1 MNHTNKLPLEGV
13 VVIDLGQ
20 VYQGPYAGFLMAQ
33 AGATV
38 IKVEPPNGE
47 PVRHRAR
54 ISKGN
59 AVPFAMLNA
68 NKRNI
73 SLNLKSPEGVTVLKE
88 LAAKADVLIENYAPG
103 VLDRL
108 GVGYSVLSA
117 INPRLI
123 YGSATGYGLSGPNRD
138 NLAMDLTVQA
148 VSGIMSVTGF
158 ADGPPVKA
166 GPAITDFISGVHL
179 YAGILTALYDRE
191 KSGRGRLVEI
201 AMVETVYPAMASNLA
216 DVFNR
221 KAAAPRTGNRHGGLA
236 EAPYNVYPASD
247 GYVAIIS
254 VNESHW
260 IGLARAM
267 GRPEL
272 AEDPRLK
279 TVLDRLKH
287 IDLTDQIVSEWSSQL
302 TRNEIA
308 EICRAHRVP
317 CAAVR
322 DLLEVTEDNHLH
334 ARGMLREIE
343 HPEYGDILVHRSPLV
358 LHDTAAPEYIPSAR
372 LGRAQR
378 RDTLGISRSV
388 CRRDRRVA
396 PVRRHFAGV
405 TASTPCQTRTSFR
418 IRRRHAS
425 RISKPANSK
434 KERHGQTV

>member
-1 MNHTNKLPLEGV
+1 LNHTNKLPLEGV

-73 SLNLKSPEGVTVLKE
+73 SLNLKSPEGMKVLKK

-103 VLDRL
+103 VL

-117 INPRLI
+117 INPRLV
-123 YGSATGYGLSGPNRD
+123 YGSATGYGLSGPDRD

-287 IDLTDQIVSEWSSQL
+287 IDLTDQIVSGWSSQL

-322 DLLEVTEDNHLH
+322 DLLEVTEDHHLH

-358 LHDTAAPEYIPSAR
+358 LHDAAVPEYIPSAR
-372 LGRAQR
+372 LGQHNGEILSEY
-378 RDTLGISRSV
+378 LGLSTGEINALRKSGAISQ
-388 CRRDRRVA
+388 A
-396 PVRRHFAGV
+396 
-405 TASTPCQTRTSFR
+405 
-418 IRRRHAS
+418 
-425 RISKPANSK
+425 
-434 KERHGQTV
+434 

>member
-1 MNHTNKLPLEGV
+1 MNSTNKLPLEGV

-73 SLNLKSPEGVTVLKE
+73 SLNLKSPEGVKVLKE

-108 GVGYSVLSA
+108 GIGYSVLSA
-117 INPRLI
+117 INPRLV
-123 YGSATGYGLSGPNRD
+123 YGSATGYGLSGPDRD

-322 DLLEVTEDNHLH
+322 DLLEVTEDHHLH

-358 LHDTAAPEYIPSAR
+358 LHDTAVPEYIPSAR
-372 LGRAQR
+372 LGQHNGEILSEYLGLSTGEIDALR
-378 RDTLGISRSV
+378 RSGAISQ
-388 CRRDRRVA
+388 A
-396 PVRRHFAGV
+396 
-405 TASTPCQTRTSFR
+405 
-418 IRRRHAS
+418 
-425 RISKPANSK
+425 
-434 KERHGQTV
+434 

>member
-1 MNHTNKLPLEGV
+1 LPLEGV

-73 SLNLKSPEGVTVLKE
+73 SLNLKSPEGVQILKG

-108 GVGYSVLSA
+108 GVGYATLSA
-117 INPRLI
+117 INPRLV
-123 YGSATGYGLSGPNRD
+123 YGSASGYGLSGPDRD
-138 NLAMDLTVQA
+138 NLAMDLTIQA

-179 YAGILTALYDRE
+179 YAGIMTALFDRE

-221 KAAAPRTGNRHGGLA
+221 RAAAPRTGNRHGGLA

-260 IGLARAM
+260 VGLTRAM

-272 AEDPRLK
+272 ADDPRLK
-279 TVLDRLKH
+279 TVLDRLQN
-287 IDLTDQIVSEWSSQL
+287 IDLTDRIVSEWSSRL
-302 TRNEIA
+302 TRGELT
-308 EICRAHRVP
+308 ELCRVNKVP
-317 CAAVR
+317 CAPVR
-322 DLLEVTEDNHLH
+322 DLLEVTEDAHLR
-334 ARGMLREIE
+334 ARGMLREIA
-343 HPEYGDILVHRSPLV
+343 HPEYGDILVHRSPV
-358 LHDTAAPEYIPSAR
+358 ILHDTEVPDYCPSAR
-372 LGRAQR
+372 LGQHNGEILSEYLGLSTGEIDALRQSGAIAQ
-378 RDTLGISRSV
+378 T
-388 CRRDRRVA
+388 
-396 PVRRHFAGV
+396 
-405 TASTPCQTRTSFR
+405 
-418 IRRRHAS
+418 
-425 RISKPANSK
+425 
-434 KERHGQTV
+434 

>member
-1 MNHTNKLPLEGV
+1 MKSTSKLPLEGV

-38 IKVEPPNGE
+38 IKVEPPTGE

-73 SLNLKSPEGVTVLKE
+73 SLNLKSPEGVTVLKQ

-108 GVGYSVLSA
+108 GAGYSVLSA
-117 INPRLI
+117 INPRLV
-123 YGSATGYGLSGPNRD
+123 YGSATGYGLSGPDRD

-201 AMVETVYPAMASNLA
+201 AMVEAVYPAMASNLA

-247 GYVAIIS
+247 GFVAIIS

-287 IDLTDQIVSEWSSQL
+287 IDLTDQIVSEWSSRL
-302 TRNEIA
+302 TRNEIV

-317 CAAVR
+317 CASVR
-322 DLLEVTEDNHLH
+322 DLLEVTEDRHLH
-334 ARGMLREIE
+334 ARGMLRKIE

-358 LHDTAAPEYIPSAR
+358 LHDAATPEYIPSAR
-372 LGRAQR
+372 LGQHNGEILSEYLGLSTGEIDALR
-378 RDTLGISRSV
+378 RSGAISQ
-388 CRRDRRVA
+388 A
-396 PVRRHFAGV
+396 
-405 TASTPCQTRTSFR
+405 
-418 IRRRHAS
+418 
-425 RISKPANSK
+425 
-434 KERHGQTV
+434 

>member
-1 MNHTNKLPLEGV
+1 LNHTNKLPLEGV

-73 SLNLKSPEGVTVLKE
+73 SLNLKSPEGMKVLKK

-108 GVGYSVLSA
+108 GIGYSVLSA
-117 INPRLI
+117 INPRLV
-123 YGSATGYGLSGPNRD
+123 YGSATGYGLSGPDRD

-322 DLLEVTEDNHLH
+322 DLLEVTEDHHLH

-358 LHDTAAPEYIPSAR
+358 LHDAAVPEYIPSAR
-372 LGRAQR
+372 LGQHNGEILSEYLGLSTGEIDALR
-378 RDTLGISRSV
+378 RSGAISQ
-388 CRRDRRVA
+388 A
-396 PVRRHFAGV
+396 
-405 TASTPCQTRTSFR
+405 
-418 IRRRHAS
+418 
-425 RISKPANSK
+425 
-434 KERHGQTV
+434 

>member
-1 MNHTNKLPLEGV
+1 LNSTSKLPLEGV

-38 IKVEPPNGE
+38 IKVEPPTGE

-108 GVGYSVLSA
+108 GAGYSVLSA
-117 INPRLI
+117 INPRLV
-123 YGSATGYGLSGPNRD
+123 YGSATGYGLSGPDRD

-247 GYVAIIS
+247 GFVAIIS

-287 IDLTDQIVSEWSSQL
+287 IDLTDQIVSEWSSRL
-302 TRNEIA
+302 TRNEIV

-317 CAAVR
+317 CASVR
-322 DLLEVTEDNHLH
+322 DLLEVTEDRHLH
-334 ARGMLREIE
+334 ARGMLRQIE

-358 LHDTAAPEYIPSAR
+358 LHEAATPEYIPSAR
-372 LGRAQR
+372 LGQHNSEILSEYLGLSTGEIDALR
-378 RDTLGISRSV
+378 RSGAISQ
-388 CRRDRRVA
+388 A
-396 PVRRHFAGV
+396 
-405 TASTPCQTRTSFR
+405 
-418 IRRRHAS
+418 
-425 RISKPANSK
+425 
-434 KERHGQTV
+434 

>member
-1 MNHTNKLPLEGV
+1 LPLEGV

-38 IKVEPPNGE
+38 LKVEPPNGE

-68 NKRNI
+68 NKRSI

-108 GVGYSVLSA
+108 GAGYSVLSA
-117 INPRLI
+117 INPRLV
-123 YGSATGYGLSGPNRD
+123 YGSATGYGLSGPDRD

-221 KAAAPRTGNRHGGLA
+221 KAAPPRTGNRHGGLA

-302 TRNEIA
+302 TRNEIV

-317 CAAVR
+317 CASVR
-322 DLLEVTEDNHLH
+322 DLLEVTEDRHLH

-358 LHDTAAPEYIPSAR
+358 LHDAATPDYIPSAR
-372 LGRAQR
+372 LGQHNSEILSEYLGLSTGEIDALR
-378 RDTLGISRSV
+378 RSGAISQ
-388 CRRDRRVA
+388 A
-396 PVRRHFAGV
+396 
-405 TASTPCQTRTSFR
+405 
-418 IRRRHAS
+418 
-425 RISKPANSK
+425 
-434 KERHGQTV
+434 

>member
-1 MNHTNKLPLEGV
+1 LNNNKKLPLEGV

-68 NKRNI
+68 NKRNV
-73 SLNLKSPEGVTVLKE
+73 SLNLKSPEGAKVLKQ
-88 LAAKADVLIENYAPG
+88 LAAKADVLIENYAAG

-123 YGSATGYGLSGPNRD
+123 YGSATGYGLSGPDRD
-138 NLAMDLTVQA
+138 NLAMDLTIQA

-191 KSGRGRLVEI
+191 KTGRGRLVEI

-221 KAAAPRTGNRHGGLA
+221 KAAGPRTGNRHGGLA

-260 IGLARAM
+260 GGLTRAM

-272 AEDPRLK
+272 AEDPRFK

-287 IDLTDQIVSEWSSQL
+287 IDLTDRIVSEWTSQL
-302 TRNEIA
+302 ARSEIT
-308 EICRAHRVP
+308 ELCRANRVP

-322 DLLEVTEDNHLH
+322 DLLEVTEDKHLH

-358 LHDTAAPEYIPSAR
+358 LHDTATPEYIPSAR
-372 LGRAQR
+372 LGEHNSEILSEYLGLSGSEIEALRASGAIAQ
-378 RDTLGISRSV
+378 
-388 CRRDRRVA
+388 A
-396 PVRRHFAGV
+396 
-405 TASTPCQTRTSFR
+405 
-418 IRRRHAS
+418 
-425 RISKPANSK
+425 
-434 KERHGQTV
+434 

>member
-1 MNHTNKLPLEGV
+1 LNNNKKLPLEGV

-73 SLNLKSPEGVTVLKE
+73 SLNLKSPEGVKVLKE
-88 LAAKADVLIENYAPG
+88 LTAKADVLIENYAAG

-123 YGSATGYGLSGPNRD
+123 YGSATGYGLSGPDRD
-138 NLAMDLTVQA
+138 NLAMDLTIQA

-191 KSGRGRLVEI
+191 KTGRGRLVEI

-221 KAAAPRTGNRHGGLA
+221 KAAGPRTGNRHGGLA

-247 GYVAIIS
+247 GCVAIIS

-260 IGLARAM
+260 GGLTRAM

-272 AEDPRLK
+272 AEDPRFK

-287 IDLTDQIVSEWSSQL
+287 IDLTDRIVSEWTSQL
-302 TRNEIA
+302 ARSEIT
-308 EICRAHRVP
+308 ELCRANRVP

-322 DLLEVTEDNHLH
+322 DLLEVTEDKHLH

-358 LHDTAAPEYIPSAR
+358 LHDTATPEYIPSAR
-372 LGRAQR
+372 LGEHNSEILSEYLGLSGSEIEALRASGAIAQ
-378 RDTLGISRSV
+378 
-388 CRRDRRVA
+388 A
-396 PVRRHFAGV
+396 
-405 TASTPCQTRTSFR
+405 
-418 IRRRHAS
+418 
-425 RISKPANSK
+425 
-434 KERHGQTV
+434 

>member
-1 MNHTNKLPLEGV
+1 MNNKGNLPLAGV
-13 VVIDLGQ
+13 TVLDLGQ

-73 SLNLKSPEGVTVLKE
+73 SLNLKSPEGVEILKA
-88 LAAKADVLIENYAPG
+88 LVAQADVLIENYAPG

-108 GVGYSVLSA
+108 GAGYAVLSE
-117 INPRLI
+117 INPRLV
-123 YGSATGYGLSGPNRD
+123 YGSATGYGLSGPDQD
-138 NLAMDLTVQA
+138 NLAMDLTIQA

-179 YAGILTALYDRE
+179 YAGILTALYNRE
-191 KSGRGRLVEI
+191 KTGRGQLVEI
-201 AMVETVYPAMASNLA
+201 AMVESVYPAMASNLA
-216 DVFNR
+216 DVFNN

-254 VNESHW
+254 VNEAHW
-260 IGLARAM
+260 VGLTRAM

-272 AEDPRLK
+272 ADDPRLK

-287 IDLTDQIVSEWSSQL
+287 IDLTDEIVMDWSSRL
-302 TRNEIA
+302 TRA
-308 EICRAHRVP
+308 EITETCRKHKVP
-317 CAAVR
+317 CAPVR
-322 DLLEVTEDNHLH
+322 DLLEVTHDRHLH
-334 ARGMLREIE
+334 ARGMLREID
-343 HPEYGDILVHRSPLV
+343 HPEYGDILVHRSPVV
-358 LHDTAAPEYIPSAR
+358 LHDAATPDYVPSAR
-372 LGRAQR
+372 LGQHNGEVLSEYLGLSEARICELRQAGAIAQ
-378 RDTLGISRSV
+378 
-388 CRRDRRVA
+388 A
-396 PVRRHFAGV
+396 
-405 TASTPCQTRTSFR
+405 Q
-418 IRRRHAS
+418 
-425 RISKPANSK
+425 
-434 KERHGQTV
+434 

>member
-1 MNHTNKLPLEGV
+1 MNHTSKLPLEGV

-73 SLNLKSPEGVTVLKE
+73 SLNLKSPEGATVLKE

-123 YGSATGYGLSGPNRD
+123 YGSATGYGLSGPDRD

-287 IDLTDQIVSEWSSQL
+287 IDLTDQIVSEWSSRL

-358 LHDTAAPEYIPSAR
+358 LHDAAAPEYIPSAR
-372 LGRAQR
+372 LGQHNSEILSEY
-378 RDTLGISRSV
+378 LGLSVGEIDALRQSGAISQ
-388 CRRDRRVA
+388 A
-396 PVRRHFAGV
+396 
-405 TASTPCQTRTSFR
+405 
-418 IRRRHAS
+418 
-425 RISKPANSK
+425 
-434 KERHGQTV
+434 

>member
-73 SLNLKSPEGVTVLKE
+73 SLNLKSPEGMKVLKK

-117 INPRLI
+117 INPRLV
-123 YGSATGYGLSGPNRD
+123 YGSATGYGLSGPDRD

-287 IDLTDQIVSEWSSQL
+287 IDLTDQIVSGWSSQL

-322 DLLEVTEDNHLH
+322 DLLEVTEDHHLH

-358 LHDTAAPEYIPSAR
+358 LHDAAVPEYIPSAR
-372 LGRAQR
+372 LGQHNGEILSEY
-378 RDTLGISRSV
+378 LGLSTGEIDALRKSGAISQ
-388 CRRDRRVA
+388 A
-396 PVRRHFAGV
+396 
-405 TASTPCQTRTSFR
+405 
-418 IRRRHAS
+418 
-425 RISKPANSK
+425 
-434 KERHGQTV
+434 

>member
-1 MNHTNKLPLEGV
+1 LNSTNKLPLEGV

-73 SLNLKSPEGVTVLKE
+73 SLNLKSPEGVKVLKK

-108 GVGYSVLSA
+108 GIGYSVLSA
-117 INPRLI
+117 INPRLV
-123 YGSATGYGLSGPNRD
+123 YGSATGYGLSGPDRD

-287 IDLTDQIVSEWSSQL
+287 IDLTDQIVSGWSSQL

-322 DLLEVTEDNHLH
+322 DLLEVTEDHHLH

-358 LHDTAAPEYIPSAR
+358 LHDAAVPEYIPSAR
-372 LGRAQR
+372 LGQHNGEILSEY
-378 RDTLGISRSV
+378 LGLSTGEIDALRKSGAISQ
-388 CRRDRRVA
+388 A
-396 PVRRHFAGV
+396 
-405 TASTPCQTRTSFR
+405 
-418 IRRRHAS
+418 
-425 RISKPANSK
+425 
-434 KERHGQTV
+434 

>member
-1 MNHTNKLPLEGV
+1 
-13 VVIDLGQ
+13 
-20 VYQGPYAGFLMAQ
+20 
-33 AGATV
+33 
-38 IKVEPPNGE
+38 
-47 PVRHRAR
+47 
-54 ISKGN
+54 
-59 AVPFAMLNA
+59 ML
-68 NKRNI
+68 
-73 SLNLKSPEGVTVLKE
+73 SE
-88 LAAKADVLIENYAPG
+88 
-103 VLDRL
+103 
-108 GVGYSVLSA
+108 
-117 INPRLI
+117 INPRLV

-179 YAGILTALYDRE
+179 YAGIMTALYDRE
-191 KSGRGRLVEI
+191 TSGRGRLVEI

-260 IGLARAM
+260 TGLTRAM

-272 AEDPRLK
+272 GDDPRFR

-287 IDLTDQIVSEWSSQL
+287 IDLTDQVVSDWSSQL
-302 TRNEIA
+302 TRNEIVEA
-308 EICRAHRVP
+308 CRANRVP
-317 CAAVR
+317 CSAVR
-322 DLLEVTEDNHLH
+322 DLLEVTEDKHLH

-358 LHDTAAPEYIPSAR
+358 LHDTERRNTSRRRVSASTMARSFRSILVCLPARSMPCASPAPLR
-372 LGRAQR
+372 R
-378 RDTLGISRSV
+378 RDIRPAFSGKAKWSSCLKKLFSE
-388 CRRDRRVA
+388 
-396 PVRRHFAGV
+396 
-405 TASTPCQTRTSFR
+405 AS
-418 IRRRHAS
+418 
-425 RISKPANSK
+425 N
-434 KERHGQTV
+434 

>member
-1 MNHTNKLPLEGV
+1 M

-73 SLNLKSPEGVTVLKE
+73 SLNLKSPEGVKVLKE
-88 LAAKADVLIENYAPG
+88 LAAQADVLIENYAPG

-123 YGSATGYGLSGPNRD
+123 YGSAAGYGLSGPDRD

-166 GPAITDFISGVHL
+166 GPAITDFLSGVHL

-191 KSGRGRLVEI
+191 RSGRGRLVEI

-236 EAPYNVYPASD
+236 EAPYNVYPALD
-247 GYVAIIS
+247 GYVAVIS
-254 VNESHW
+254 VSESHW
-260 IGLARAM
+260 AGLTRAM

-272 AEDPRLK
+272 AGDPRFN
-279 TVLDRLKH
+279 TVLARLKH
-287 IDLTDQIVSEWSSQL
+287 IDLTDEIVSEWSSRL
-302 TRNEIA
+302 TRGEIT
-308 EICRAHRVP
+308 ELCRANRVP

-322 DLLEVTEDNHLH
+322 DLLEVTEDKHLH
-334 ARGMLREIE
+334 ARGMLREIV

-358 LHDTAAPEYIPSAR
+358 LHDTTTPEYIPSAR
-372 LGRAQR
+372 LGQHNEEVLSEYLGLSSGEIDALRQSGAIAQ
-378 RDTLGISRSV
+378 
-388 CRRDRRVA
+388 A
-396 PVRRHFAGV
+396 
-405 TASTPCQTRTSFR
+405 
-418 IRRRHAS
+418 
-425 RISKPANSK
+425 
-434 KERHGQTV
+434 

>member
-1 MNHTNKLPLEGV
+1 MNSTNKLPLEGV

-108 GVGYSVLSA
+108 GIGYSVLSA
-117 INPRLI
+117 INPRLV
-123 YGSATGYGLSGPNRD
+123 YGSATGYGLSGPDRD

-158 ADGPPVKA
+158 AEGPPVKA

-322 DLLEVTEDNHLH
+322 DLLEVTEDHHLH
-334 ARGMLREIE
+334 ARGMLRQIE

-358 LHDTAAPEYIPSAR
+358 LHDAAAPEYIPSAR
-372 LGRAQR
+372 LGQHNGEILSEY
-378 RDTLGISRSV
+378 LGLTTGEIDALRKSGAISQ
-388 CRRDRRVA
+388 A
-396 PVRRHFAGV
+396 
-405 TASTPCQTRTSFR
+405 
-418 IRRRHAS
+418 
-425 RISKPANSK
+425 
-434 KERHGQTV
+434 